1 MHAKSPA
8 FTGWAFC
15 FASPNHASDERNFM
29 KILCAGIAALC
40 VLVSSSS
47 MAGQADLWKQAY
59 QFPHLTQEYKGCE
72 NLTLVRMKKLFQAR
86 GIPDSAFAASVKSF
100 YSDGRA
106 SELVR
111 PFVQGESVLIGLNMR
126 WLGNRLCPNPVLAC
140 QSSDKGTCSEMS
152 FVAPSEVLQ
161 PLLVSD
167 QTIIA
172 RRDNFTSENL
182 NPDPADFV
190 FSNDKGKSWA
200 RVNSPVSCADLG
212 TLCRLIP
219 QTVSRY
225 FLMSSRVS
233 DDSWTWT
240 DMAIHFTTDAGK
252 SWTLLTEKWQGIH
265 DSSAVSFAD
274 DTFVSVR
281 PESGEFVT
289 LSRLKPLD
297 NKIEELKTS
306 IRTTDWN
313 PRSDGKVLDF
323 KGDYLVRLNAADG
336 SIPARRFGV
345 FLVPANGDS
354 APSKLIWQANG
365 VEIGDIL
372 SSEGVIA
379 IRTWTPR
386 SRVAPGKFAEQ
397 IHYSLDGG
405 KTWKIDDVPA
415 DLLGGVMRL
424 ANRKVWLFTSNAV
437 KYRDLSN

>member
-1 MHAKSPA
+1 
-8 FTGWAFC
+8 
-15 FASPNHASDERNFM
+15 M
-29 KILCAGIAALC
+29 KILYAGIAAFC

-47 MAGQADLWKQAY
+47 MAGQADSWKRAY

-72 NLTLVRMKKLFQAR
+72 NLALVQMKKLFQAQ
-86 GIPDSAFAASVKSF
+86 GIPDSAFAASAKSF

-126 WLGNRLCPNPVLAC
+126 RLGNRMCPNPVLAC
-140 QSSDKGTCSEMS
+140 QSIDKATCSEMS
-152 FVAPSEVLQ
+152 LVATGQVLQ
-161 PLLVSD
+161 PLLLSD

-172 RRDNFTSENL
+172 QRDNFTSGNL
-182 NPDPADFV
+182 NPGQPDFV
-190 FSNDKGKSWA
+190 TSNDKGKSW
-200 RVNSPVSCADLG
+200 VTMNSPVSCADLG
-212 TLCRLIP
+212 TWCRLIP
-219 QTVSRY
+219 QTASRY
-225 FLMSSRVS
+225 FLMSSRLS
-233 DDSWTWT
+233 NDAWT

-252 SWTLLTEKWQGIH
+252 SWTLSTEKWKGIH
-265 DSSAVSFAD
+265 DPSAVSFAD
-274 DTFVSVR
+274 DTFVGLQ

-306 IRTTDWN
+306 IRTTEWS
-313 PRSDGKVLDF
+313 PRFDGQVLDF
-323 KGDYLVRLNAADG
+323 KGEYLVRLNAADG
-336 SIPARRFGV
+336 SIPPNRFGV

-365 VEIGDIL
+365 VAIGDIL

-379 IRTWTPR
+379 IRTWDPR
-386 SRVAPGKFAEQ
+386 SLVARGKFAEQ

-405 KTWKIDDVPA
+405 KTWKVDDVPT

-424 ANRKVWLFTSNAV
+424 ANRKVWLFTSDAV

>member
-1 MHAKSPA
+1 
-8 FTGWAFC
+8 
-15 FASPNHASDERNFM
+15 
-29 KILCAGIAALC
+29 
-40 VLVSSSS
+40 

-72 NLTLVRMKKLFQAR
+72 NLTLVQMKKLFQAR
-86 GIPDSAFAASVKSF
+86 GIPDSAFAESVKSF

-140 QSSDKGTCSEMS
+140 QSIDKATCSEMS
-152 FVAPSEVLQ
+152 SVATDQVLQ

-172 RRDNFTSENL
+172 QRDNFTPDNL
-182 NPDPADFV
+182 NPGPSDFV
-190 FSNDKGKSWA
+190 SSNDKGKSWA
-200 RVNSPVSCADLG
+200 RMNSPVSCADLG
-212 TLCRLIP
+212 TRCRLIP
-219 QTVSRY
+219 QTASRY
-225 FLMSSRVS
+225 FLMSSQLS
-233 DDSWTWT
+233 NDDSWT

-252 SWTLLTEKWQGIH
+252 SWTLLTEKWKGIH
-265 DSSAVSFAD
+265 NPNAVSFAD
-274 DTFVSVR
+274 DTFVSLQR
-281 PESGEFVT
+281 ESGEFVT

-306 IRTTDWN
+306 IRTTEWN

-323 KGDYLVRLNAADG
+323 KGEYLVRLNAADG
-336 SIPARRFGV
+336 SIRPNRFGV

-365 VEIGDIL
+365 VVIGDIL

-379 IRTWTPR
+379 IRTWNHR
-386 SRVAPGKFAEQ
+386 FRVAPGKFAEQ

-405 KTWKIDDVPA
+405 KTWKIDDVPP

-424 ANRKVWLFTSNAV
+424 ANRKVWLFTSDSA